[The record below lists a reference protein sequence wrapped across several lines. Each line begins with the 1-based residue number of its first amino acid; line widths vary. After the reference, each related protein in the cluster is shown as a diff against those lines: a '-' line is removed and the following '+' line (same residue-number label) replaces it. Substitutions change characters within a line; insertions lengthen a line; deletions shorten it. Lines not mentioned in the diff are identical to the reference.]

1 MPRKSKGFTLIE
13 MLVVIGICAALLSLA
28 APKASEMMKS
38 GRRNTAAMAVNCLV
52 IGIGQYHFEMQEM
65 PENLEAL
72 TKKQGQF
79 GPWVTKDALKDE
91 WNNNFNYSYDQDSR
105 LFAVWSSGP
114 DGANSSGSNV
124 TEKFSGDDIGTISQ
138 Y

>member
-13 MLVVIGICAALLSLA
+13 LVVVMSIIAALLALA
-28 APKASEMMKS
+28 APKASEVMQS
-38 GRRNTAAMAVNCLV
+38 GRRNATAAAVNSLV

-79 GPWVTKDALKDE
+79 GPRATKAALKDE
-91 WNNNFNYSYDQDSR
+91 WNNNFNYSYDQNDR

-114 DGANSSGSNV
+114 DGANSSGNNV
-124 TEKFSGDDIGTISQ
+124 TEKFSGDDIGTVSQ